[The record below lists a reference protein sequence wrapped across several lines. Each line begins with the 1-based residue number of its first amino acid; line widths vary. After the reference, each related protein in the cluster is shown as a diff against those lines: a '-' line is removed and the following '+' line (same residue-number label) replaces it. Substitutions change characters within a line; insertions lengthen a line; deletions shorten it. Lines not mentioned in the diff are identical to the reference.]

1 MASFRSILTTTL
13 ITALTEAAQTDA
25 MAAWEK
31 AKACFFDALSKG
43 DLDAARAVPRALCQA
58 PLPRRA
64 ARAWAAYFQAIL
76 ASDNHRWDAAERHAL
91 TALRLA
97 DSPELRGR
105 ACNELGILYDHLG
118 RWADAIAFYRTGL
131 TTFELLNDPIYIAKL
146 SKNLGTALVRAAEAG
161 AVSLDSLSE
170 AAVLEQRALEIF
182 RSRGEPALE
191 AATWNELG
199 TVFKA
204 QGHWAE
210 AQACYERFRAYC
222 VEAGDRLGE
231 GQSLN
236 NLGEAFH
243 AQGHWDKAEATFH
256 RAREL
261 VAGNAWEEADVQINL
276 AMLRLDQDNLAA
288 AVTAADEAL
297 SVIESLRARLQSAT
311 ARTDFF
317 ATQERAYAF
326 RTRLAVMTGRHDAA
340 FALAERAKART
351 FIELLAGRSV
361 RPHAPIPRRWLQ
373 QEAALRRQL
382 EELYAAADAA
392 PEGHQA
398 LIAETEARWQ
408 ALHHQIVQRD
418 TEYGSLGQ
426 ASPLTPDAVQDR
438 LPAGVALLEY
448 YADDRELLAC
458 LVQRDTIRVLPLG
471 LSPSDVA
478 AASFDRRGRPRGLTT
493 EGGPLGRPWV
503 LDRLGEVLLGPVLP
517 HLGSPEL
524 LCVVPHGPLH
534 HLPFHALPAQ
544 AGGPRLGQQVG
555 AIVQA
560 PSATVWLEY
569 CQSRPAA
576 ESGEAWVLGY
586 NGKTLRYAEAEAKV
600 IAAHWGKSAV
610 TGRAATRSAL
620 LAGATQARWIHLAC
634 PGIFRPD
641 QPLRSGL
648 RLADGFL
655 DVADTFRRLRL
666 AAELVVLSGCETGL
680 GTLHSGDEI
689 VGLVRAWLYAG
700 TPAILVSLWT
710 VDDLST
716 GLLMQEFYTHLAA
729 MGPARALTAAQATL
743 ASLTSDALYERLL
756 TAGLDREQAQQE
768 IARLLSLWPEP
779 CPPRPLDHPYFWAP
793 FVLQG
798 GRIYQAL
805 EVQKACLKTQAP
817 IMVGGW

>member
-1 MASFRSILTTTL
+1 MASSRSIPATAL
-13 ITALTEAAQTDA
+13 ITALTEVAQMDA
-25 MAAWEK
+25 TVAWEK
-31 AKACFFDALSKG
+31 AKALFFDALSRG
-43 DLDAARAVPRALCQA
+43 DLDAARAVPWALRRA

-76 ASDNHRWDAAERHAL
+76 ASDSHRWDAAERHAL

-118 RWADAIAFYRTGL
+118 RWSDAIAFYRTGL
-131 TTFELLNDPIYIAKL
+131 TTFELLNDPLYVAKL

-161 AVSLDSLSE
+161 AVPLESLHE
-170 AAVLEQRALEIF
+170 AARLEQRALDIF
-182 RSRGEPALE
+182 RSLQEPALE

-204 QGHWAE
+204 QGRWAE

-222 VEAGDRLGE
+222 AEAGDRLGE

-236 NLGEAFH
+236 NLGETFRAQGRRAEAEAAFH
-243 AQGHWDKAEATFH
+243 QAQ
-256 RAREL
+256 EL

-276 AMLRLDQDNLAA
+276 AMLQLDQGHLTAA
-288 AVTAADEAL
+288 ATAADAAL
-297 SVIESLRARLQSAT
+297 SAIESLRARLQSAT

-326 RTRLAVMTGRHDAA
+326 RTRLAIMMGRHDDA

-351 FIELLAGRSV
+351 FIELLAGRPV
-361 RPHAPIPRRWLQ
+361 RPHTPIPRRWLQ
-373 QEAALRRQL
+373 QEATLRRRL
-382 EELYAAADAA
+382 EELYAAAQVDPKAN
-392 PEGHQA
+392 QA
-398 LIAETEARWQ
+398 LIAEIEARWQ
-408 ALHHQIVQRD
+408 ALHQQITQRD
-418 TEYGSLGQ
+418 AEYGSLGQ
-426 ASPLTPDAVQDR
+426 ANPLTPEIVQER
-438 LPAGVALLEY
+438 LPADVALLEY

-458 LVQRDTIRVLPLG
+458 LVRRHTIRVLPLG
-471 LSPSDVA
+471 LSLSDVA
-478 AASFDRRGRPRGLTT
+478 AASFDRRGRPRGLVA
-493 EGGPLGRPWV
+493 EGGKLGRPWI
-503 LDRLGEVLLGPVLP
+503 LERLGQALLGPVLP

-544 AGGPRLGQQVG
+544 EGGPRLGQQVG

-569 CQSRPAA
+569 CQSRPIA
-576 ESGEAWVLGY
+576 ESARAWVLGY
-586 NGKTLRYAEAEAKV
+586 NGETLRYAEAEAEA
-600 IAAHWGKSAV
+600 IAALWGVLAV
-610 TGRAATRSAL
+610 TGQ
-620 LAGATQARWIHLAC
+620 GATQSTLVAGAATARWVHLAC

-655 DVADTFRRLRL
+655 DVTTTFRRLRL

-689 VGLVRAWLYAG
+689 IGLVRAWLYAG
-700 TPAILVSLWT
+700 TPAVLVSLWT

-716 GLLMQEFYTHLAA
+716 RLFMQEFYARLTT
-729 MGPARALTAAQATL
+729 MGPARALTAAQAML
-743 ASLTSDALYERLL
+743 ASLTADALYERLL
-756 TAGLDREQAQQE
+756 TAGLNREQARQE
-768 IARLLSLWPEP
+768 IVRLTSLWPESH
-779 CPPRPLDHPYFWAP
+779 PPHPLDHPYFWAP

-798 GRIYQAL
+798 GRIR
-805 EVQKACLKTQAP
+805 
-817 IMVGGW
+817 